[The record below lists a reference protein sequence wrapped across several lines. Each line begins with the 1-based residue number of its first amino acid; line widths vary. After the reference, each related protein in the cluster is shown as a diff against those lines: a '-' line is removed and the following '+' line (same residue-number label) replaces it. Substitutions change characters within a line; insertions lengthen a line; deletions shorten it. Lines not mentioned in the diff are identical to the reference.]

1 MMVQIFAKQA
11 EALLIDSI
19 FMRYPLVCS
28 CHPSLLLSIPYRA
41 MGRCLLSQAAGGL
54 GREVLSSFFC
64 LFVLFVVVAGALAG
78 IEGNRDS
85 CEAA

>member
-19 FMRYPLVCS
+19 FMRHPLVCS
-28 CHPSLLLSIPYRA
+28 CHPSLLFSIPYRA

-54 GREVLSSFFC
+54 GREVLSSFF
-64 LFVLFVVVAGALAG
+64 FVVLFVVVAGALAG